1 MSTAQFQIKFDG
13 EGLRAGTMDV
23 RSLAPS
29 LLAIADLIDESNRV
43 INQNRASVSLKVR
56 GDFEASSFESTLEL
70 TLSFYEQTRALLLG
84 SDVQDAKELLQ
95 TIGVLGGSALGVRS
109 LLGLLKK
116 IRGRKPKRV
125 RLEKQ
130 SGAESKA
137 IIELEGE
144 DVETSKPVADLYN
157 DIKVLQAARE
167 IARPLDEQ
175 GIDVLELG
183 EKTGGRQRIDKSDL
197 PALEAPLAEVGEE
210 TLLDSTYRRV
220 FGVVRPSFSEDY
232 VWTLSDG
239 ENNIRVTMSDTAFL
253 KEVESGAPAFSSG
266 SLIEADV
273 SSVTS
278 RTPTGKLTTRSTI
291 NKVHRVIPPSRQTRF
306 DFGST
311 E

>member
-253 KEVESGAPAFSSG
+253 KEVESGALAFSSG

>member
-56 GDFEASSFESTLEL
+56 GDFEASSFENTLEL

-232 VWTLSDG
+232 VWALSDG

-253 KEVESGAPAFSSG
+253 KEVESGALAFSSG